1 MNPAPMHLPEDR
13 PRSTPDLPVDIRL
26 SLYRRIKLIR
36 RCEEY
41 ILRHYPENEMTTPM
55 HMSMGQEAIPAAVC
69 EALGDDCEAVP
80 SYRSHAAYLART
92 GSIRLFFGE
101 LYGRET
107 GTADGKGGSMHLAAL
122 ELGHFC
128 SSAVVG
134 AGFGVATGMAFANK
148 RLKTGKIATVFFGDG
163 AVDEG
168 VFWETMNSASVMG
181 LPVLFV
187 LEDNGY
193 AVNTPPRE
201 RYGFKSIEGVVRQF
215 DCGFFADH
223 SNDPESLYETARA
236 AVSVIRESGGAAFIH
251 ARCCRYLEHVGIG
264 DDLDTGYR
272 TREEYEAWR
281 ARDAVETLRARLVA
295 DGLGSQTDD
304 IDRSLED
311 EISAS
316 VHAAMAAPGP
326 AHAKLFHG
334 VFHEDT

>member
-1 MNPAPMHLPEDR
+1 MHLPEEKERNSVPDI
-13 PRSTPDLPVDIRL
+13 PRDIRL
-26 SLYRRIKLIR
+26 SLYRRLKLIR

-69 EALGDDCEAVP
+69 EALGEDCEAVT
-80 SYRSHAAYLART
+80 SYRSHATFLART
-92 GSIRLFFGE
+92 GSSSLFFGE
-101 LYGRET
+101 LYGREA

-128 SSAVVG
+128 SSAIVG
-134 AGFGVATGMAFANK
+134 AGFAVATGMAFANK
-148 RLKTGKIATVFFGDG
+148 RQKTGKIATVFFGDG

-168 VFWETMNSASVMG
+168 AFWESLNGASIMR

-215 DCGFFADH
+215 DCAFFADH

-236 AVSVIRESGGAAFIH
+236 AAAAIRQTDGPAFIH

-272 TREEYEAWR
+272 SREEFEAWR
-281 ARDAVETLRARLVA
+281 TRDAVETLRERLVI
-295 DGLGSQTDD
+295 DQLGAQVDD
-304 IDRSLED
+304 IDRALEE
-311 EISAS
+311 EISSS
-316 VHAAMAAPGP
+316 VRSAMTSPPP

-334 VFHEDT
+334 VFHENT

>member
-1 MNPAPMHLPEDR
+1 
-13 PRSTPDLPVDIRL
+13 
-26 SLYRRIKLIR
+26 
-36 RCEEY
+36 
-41 ILRHYPENEMTTPM
+41 MTTPM

-69 EALGDDCEAVP
+69 EALGDDCEAVT
-80 SYRSHAAYLART
+80 SYRSHATFLART
-92 GSIRLFFGE
+92 GSSSLFFGE

-134 AGFGVATGMAFANK
+134 AGFAVATGMAFANK
-148 RLKTGKIATVFFGDG
+148 RLDTGKLATVFFGDG

-168 VFWETMNSASVMG
+168 VFWETLNSTSVMR

-201 RYGFKSIEGVVRQF
+201 RYGFKSIEGVVSQF

-223 SNDPESLYETARA
+223 SNDPESLYETACA
-236 AVSVIRESGGAAFIH
+236 AAAIIRDTGGPAFIH

-264 DDLDTGYR
+264 NDLDTGYR
-272 TREEYEAWR
+272 TREEYDAWR
-281 ARDAVETLRARLVA
+281 VRDAVESLRGRLVA
-295 DGLGSQTDD
+295 DGLGAQVDS
-304 IDRSLED
+304 IDGALED

-316 VHAAMAAPGP
+316 VQAAMEASAP